1 MIPRWLR
8 RLLSPCLLGHEPR
21 VYERDVAGALVLV
34 CPRCRDARRVHFA
47 VR

>member
-1 MIPRWLR
+1 MIKWLS
-8 RLLSPCLLGHEPR
+8 RLVSPCVFGHEPR
-21 VYERDVAGALVLV
+21 VYERDASGVLVLV

>member
-1 MIPRWLR
+1 MIAWLQWIV
-8 RLLSPCLLGHEPR
+8 SPCVFGHEPR
-21 VYERDVAGALVLV
+21 VYERGPSGMLMLV

>member
-1 MIPRWLR
+1 MIGWLR
-8 RLLSPCLLGHEPR
+8 RIVSPCVFGHEPR
-21 VYERDVAGALVLV
+21 VYERGPGGMLLLV

>member
-1 MIPRWLR
+1 MIAWLR
-8 RLLSPCLLGHEPR
+8 WIVSPCIFGHEPR
-21 VYERDVAGALVLV
+21 VYERGPSGLLLV